1 VLSLAAALLAAAVST
16 APQPQVLF
24 AVVDGPEKGL
34 AIEPIAMVTRKPGP
48 CAGCLKLSFADPTQ
62 DEGMTEDDFIA
73 RYYRHGLKYR
83 ALAGGADVG
92 TAIVDQEANL
102 GCESLAASLS
112 PPLPDY
118 SGIAVGSLHVP
129 LRKLVRHEAT
139 AEEKKALLAL
149 ARDAFRQKGVPLALL
164 EKMEKSDA
172 ISTDLNQD
180 GKRDLIGS
188 FEAVGDKTKE
198 YHDYHHLFLIAM
210 ADDAGGYRTEYVWYS
225 RLAPGT
231 NEAREETMNV
241 FDTID
246 LDEDGTDEVIARTEY
261 YESHDYVILKRSPS
275 GKWTIV
281 YRGGGSGC

>member
-1 VLSLAAALLAAAVST
+1 MLLFAAALFAATVSMT
-16 APQPQVLF
+16 PQPQVLF
-24 AVVDGPEKGL
+24 ALLGGDQDGMAL
-34 AIEPIAMVTRKPGP
+34 EPITMVTKKRGP
-48 CAGCLKLSFADPTQ
+48 CAGCWKLSFADPTQ
-62 DEGMTEDDFIA
+62 DEGMTEDEFTA

-92 TAIVDQEANL
+92 TAIVNEKTDL
-102 GCESLAASLS
+102 GCESLGARIS

-118 SGIAVGSLHVP
+118 SGLAVGSLHVP
-129 LRKLVRHEAT
+129 PRKLVRHEAT

-149 ARDAFRQKGVPLALL
+149 ARVAFRQKGVSPALL
-164 EKMEKSDA
+164 ETMDRSDA

-188 FEAVGDKTKE
+188 FEVIGDKTKE

-210 ADDAGGYRTEYVWYS
+210 ADDAGGYRTEYVWYF
-225 RLAPGT
+225 RLSPRR

-281 YRGGGSGC
+281 YRGGAAGC

>member
-1 VLSLAAALLAAAVST
+1 MLPFAAALLAAAVSGT
-16 APQPQVLF
+16 PQPQVLF
-24 AVVDGPEKGL
+24 ALVGGEEDGM
-34 AIEPIAMVTRKPGP
+34 AIEPITMVTKKPGP
-48 CAGCLKLSFADPTQ
+48 CAGCWKLSFADPTQ
-62 DEGMTEDDFIA
+62 DEGMTEDEFTA

-118 SGIAVGSLHVP
+118 FGLAVGSLHVSP
-129 LRKLVRHEAT
+129 RKLVRHEAT

-149 ARDAFRQKGVPLALL
+149 ARVAFRQKGAPPALL
-164 EKMEKSDA
+164 ETMEKSDA

-180 GKRDLIGS
+180 GKRDLVGS
-188 FEAVGDKTKE
+188 FEAKGKE
-198 YHDYHHLFLIAM
+198 HSSTRRLFLIAL
-210 ADDAGGYRTEYVWYS
+210 ADDAGGYRAEYVWYFRQNAS
-225 RLAPGT
+225 ENSTA
-231 NEAREETMNV
+231 TMNV

-261 YESHDYVILKRSPS
+261 YESHDYVILKRSPN
-275 GKWTIV
+275 GKWKIV
-281 YRGGGSGC
+281 YRGGAAGC

>member
-1 VLSLAAALLAAAVST
+1 MLHFAAALLAATVSLT
-16 APQPQVLF
+16 PQPQVLF
-24 AVVDGPEKGL
+24 ALVRGEEDGM
-34 AIEPIAMVTRKPGP
+34 AIEPITMVTRKPGP
-48 CAGCLKLSFADPTQ
+48 CAGCWKLSFADPTQ
-62 DEGMTEDDFIA
+62 DEGMTEDEFTA

-92 TAIVDQEANL
+92 TATVDEEANL

-118 SGIAVGSLHVP
+118 WGLAVGSLHVP
-129 LRKLVRHEAT
+129 PRKLVRHEAT
-139 AEEKKALLAL
+139 AAEKNALLAL
-149 ARDAFRQKGVPLALL
+149 ARDAFRQKGVPPALL

-188 FEAVGDKTKE
+188 FEVVGDKTKE
-198 YHDYHHLFLIAM
+198 YHDYHRIFLIAM
-210 ADDAGGYRTEYVWYS
+210 ADDAGGYRAEFVWYS

-231 NEAREETMNV
+231 NEARTETMNV

-246 LDEDGTDEVIARTEY
+246 LDEDGTDEVIATTEY

>member
-1 VLSLAAALLAAAVST
+1 MLQFAAALLAATVSLT
-16 APQPQVLF
+16 PQPQVLF
-24 AVVDGPEKGL
+24 ALVRGEEDGM
-34 AIEPIAMVTRKPGP
+34 AIEPITMVTKKRGP
-48 CAGCLKLSFADPTQ
+48 CAGCWKLSFADPTQ
-62 DEGMTEDDFIA
+62 DEGMTADDFVA

-83 ALAGGADVG
+83 ALSGGADVG
-92 TAIVDQEANL
+92 TATVDEEANL
-102 GCESLAASLS
+102 GCESMAASLS

-118 SGIAVGSLHVP
+118 WGIAVGSLHVP
-129 LRKLVRHEAT
+129 PRKMVRHEAT

-149 ARDAFRQKGVPLALL
+149 ARDAFRQKGVPPALL
-164 EKMEKSDA
+164 EKMEKSDV
-172 ISTDLNQD
+172 ISTDLDQD

-198 YHDYHHLFLIAM
+198 YHDYHRLFLIAR
-210 ADDAGGYRTEYVWYS
+210 ADDAGGYHTEYVWYS

-231 NEAREETMNV
+231 NEARTETMNV

-246 LDEDGTDEVIARTEY
+246 LDEDGTDEVIATTEY